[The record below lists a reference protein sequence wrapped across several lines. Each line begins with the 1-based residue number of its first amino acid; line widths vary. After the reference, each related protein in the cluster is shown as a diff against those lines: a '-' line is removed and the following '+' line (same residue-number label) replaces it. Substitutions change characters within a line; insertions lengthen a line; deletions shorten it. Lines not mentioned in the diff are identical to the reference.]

1 MSNWLLVLSLVG
13 LVGSSASA
21 QSSSLAKGVVD
32 KEITPRQSG
41 PLFQDPKSS
50 PVTPRTPLHPP
61 ASDQFIVGMNPG
73 GDVMA
78 LAAQLGA
85 DVHAV
90 LPGPV
95 PMGLL
100 SVSQNSETMPGG
112 PTIGSMMNFIEPVR
126 TMGTPLEPGC
136 AGNAQSSLPLSGS
149 GCIAFF
155 DGDPTPDEYFN
166 QPALAP
172 LDVSSLHALLVGRI
186 STVAVIDT
194 GIDASHPALLGRV
207 LPFGYDF
214 VDRDAYPMEMSNGI
228 DDDGDGLID
237 EAFGHGTHIAGTI
250 VLLNPD
256 ARILPLRVLDS
267 DGNGT
272 SFAVAEAIRY
282 AVASGADVIN
292 LSLGMDET
300 SLAVRLAIAEADAA
314 DVVVMAA
321 AGNAN
326 TELVQFPARLQD
338 VVAVAAVDAF
348 DTKASFSSFGEDVE
362 LVAPGVNIYSAMPG
376 EQYAWWSGTSMATSV
391 ASGAASLLHSLADN
405 LYDTSGDKLLEDTS
419 VSIEYLN
426 PLYDDLLGDGRI
438 DPIAAALL
446 LFSEQ

>member
-1 MSNWLLVLSLVG
+1 MSNCLLILSLVG
-13 LVGSSASA
+13 LMGSSASA
-21 QSSSLAKGVVD
+21 QSSSFSKGVAD
-32 KEITPRQSG
+32 KETTPRQIS
-41 PLFQDPKSS
+41 PLLQTPKSS
-50 PVTPRTPLHPP
+50 PVTPRTPFLPT
-61 ASDQFIVGMNPG
+61 ASAPFIVGMNPG

-100 SVSQNSETMPGG
+100 SVSQNSETMPDGL
-112 PTIGSMMNFIEPVR
+112 TAGSTMNFIEPVR
-126 TMGTPLEPGC
+126 IMGSPLTPGC
-136 AGNAQSSLPLSGS
+136 AGIAQSSVPLSGS

-166 QPALAP
+166 QPALAA
-172 LDVSSLHALLVGRI
+172 LNVSSLHAQLIGRI

-194 GIDASHPALLGRV
+194 GIDASHPVLLGRV

-272 SFAVAEAIRY
+272 SFAVAEAIRF

-300 SLAVRLAIAEADAA
+300 SLAVRLAIDEADLAG
-314 DVVVMAA
+314 VVVMAA
-321 AGNAN
+321 AGNAGA
-326 TELVQFPARLQD
+326 ELVQFPARAKHAL
-338 VVAVAAVDAF
+338 AVAAVDEF
-348 DTKASFSSFGEDVE
+348 DTKAPFSSYGGAVKFA
-362 LVAPGVNIYSAMPG
+362 APGVNIYSAMPG
-376 EQYAWWSGTSMATSV
+376 DQYAWWSGTSMATSV
-391 ASGAASLLHSLADN
+391 ASGAVSLLHSLSTDPLEISAYN
-405 LYDTSGDKLLEDTS
+405 LLEDST
-419 VSIEYLN
+419 VPIDVLN
-426 PLYDDLLGDGRI
+426 PLYDDLLGYGRI

-446 LFSEQ
+446 LFYEQ